1 MNLISSRD
9 NTAVKEYIR
18 ISGSAA
24 ERRERGLC
32 AVEGYRICMDA
43 YENGLIPDL
52 LFVTQEELDR
62 RGNPLMEMAKAARR
76 TNVISPSVA
85 QKLSDTKTPQ
95 GIFCLFPIP
104 EEHPKEHFRK
114 GRLLLLEGV
123 RDPGNIGTIV
133 RTAEAL
139 GLDGL
144 ILSAD
149 TVDPFSPKV
158 IRGTMGGIF
167 RLPLRV
173 VEDPFNELEELKEA
187 GVVTYAAVCREGK
200 PLSRLTKEGFP
211 PNCAVAIGNEGDGL
225 TETAVSH
232 CCEKVTI
239 DMPGRAESL
248 NAAMA
253 AGILMWEICRES

>member
-1 MNLISSRD
+1 MNLVSSRD
-9 NTAVKEYIR
+9 NPAVKEYIR
-18 ISGSAA
+18 ISGSSA
-24 ERRERGLC
+24 ERQERGLC

-62 RGNPLMEMAKAARR
+62 RGEPLMEMAKAARR
-76 TNVISPSVA
+76 ATVISPSVA

-104 EEHPKEHFRK
+104 EELPEAHFRS
-114 GRLLLLEGV
+114 GRYLLLEGV

-133 RTAEAL
+133 RTAEAF
-139 GLDGL
+139 GIDGL
-144 ILSAD
+144 ILSSD
-149 TVDPFSPKV
+149 TVDPYSPKV
-158 IRGTMGGIF
+158 VRGTMGGIF

-173 VEDPFNELEELKEA
+173 VDNLVEELEELKDA
-187 GVVTYAAVCREGK
+187 GVVTYAAVCREGT
-200 PLSRLTKEGFP
+200 PLSVLAKEGFP
-211 PNCAVAIGNEGDGL
+211 ACCAVAIGNEGDGL
-225 TETAVSH
+225 QELTVAH
-232 CCEKVTI
+232 CSDRITI

-253 AGILMWEICRES
+253 AGVLMWEMSK